1 VARFDDRLRSRD
13 FRGWKDDRL
22 RSVTG
27 ADGADINSPCWPCFV
42 LRRAGG
48 DDVGW
53 GLSRIGLPDNIGSFV
68 CVCRH
73 LGGAHVIAD
82 TPMTESLSKAGV
94 ILHALAKYFAFCSCN
109 ESLTRKY
116 WHESPKS
123 CR

>member
-1 VARFDDRLRSRD
+1 VATSHTPAPISPYLKNGLRAGSWVARFDGRLRSRD
-13 FRGWKDDRL
+13 FRGWRDDRL

-73 LGGAHVIAD
+73 LCGAHVIAD
-82 TPMTESLSKAGV
+82 TPP
-94 ILHALAKYFAFCSCN
+94 YD
-109 ESLTRKY
+109 
-116 WHESPKS
+116 
-123 CR
+123 

>member
-1 VARFDDRLRSRD
+1 LRSRD
-13 FRGWKDDRL
+13 FRGWQDDRL

-53 GLSRIGLPDNIGSFV
+53 GWAASV
-68 CVCRH
+68 CRTISAHSSAMCRH

-82 TPMTESLSKAGV
+82 TPMTESRSNAGV
-94 ILHALAKYFAFCSCN
+94 ILHAPAKYFVFCSCN